1 MNASTTN
8 TSASARPSA
17 SMYLESLAAD
27 YRRAFDLQLPECLE
41 LAVSAFL
48 EDVKRA
54 TGGRISRT
62 SAQRIILGH

>member
-1 MNASTTN
+1 MNTTSTT

-17 SMYLESLAAD
+17 SMFLESLAAD
-27 YRRAFDLQLPECLE
+27 YRRAFDIALPECLE

-48 EDVKRA
+48 QDVKRV

-62 SAQRIILGH
+62 SAQRLILGN